1 MENARPPSPRSPLLL
16 RSRSGACGLTRR
28 PASPSRQSV
37 PLFSSFSNSAPAALT
52 RSHSAAKH
60 RPQVT
65 DPSATSCCLSKE
77 NRKSIS
83 CGLPPPDPPASLR
96 KPRTAPSAWALSPG
110 RSPPR
115 STSAPAQRDARK
127 TKTGFSAWARSPSQS
142 KPSPDPSRAAPV
154 VTAGGK
160 KGGGGGVL
168 GLFRRRKE
176 AAPGEE
182 ESHQLRLLTSRLIQW
197 RFANAR
203 AVAAVEAAR
212 CNAEEKLFYAW
223 LRIYELRNLV
233 AAKRILVQRRKQK
246 MKLPQILR
254 PQLRLLSQW
263 EPHAKKHVEAVAT
276 LVRLLGAAAFSL
288 PLVEGAEANSV
299 SLRRCL
305 SSSMEAMTDIAATA
319 GVFYAKVGD
328 IDTMLYELVETIRLE
343 IQGLEELMEM
353 CTSVTSLEMHE
364 VSLRAHMIQ
373 AIHCALNHTLN
384 LKSLPLWAAL
394 LVIKPR
400 WEHKPRW
407 SPSSL
412 LDQVRIMSGV
422 EAPLRPKR
430 KKVLVDY
437 LVQFRWIVV
446 VFVVLPVS
454 CFIYFRLFLGHV
466 RSAMKSDERRRKE
479 HEENVLKVI
488 KRLKQRDPTK
498 DGLVCTARKPYIAV
512 GMRNVDYK
520 RARHFEVDLS
530 AFRNILEID
539 KERMIAKV
547 EPLVNMGQITRA
559 TIPMNLSLAVVAEL
573 DDLTVGGLINGYG
586 IEGSSHL
593 YGLFSDTVVAM
604 EVVLADGRLVRCT
617 RDNDHS
623 DLFYGIPWSQGTL
636 GLMVS
641 AEIKL
646 IHVRE
651 YMKVTYTPHRG
662 TLKELAQDYA
672 DSFAPRD
679 GDSSR
684 VPDFVETMI
693 YNPTE
698 AVCMTGKYASEAEA
712 KKKGNVIN
720 SIGWWFKPWFYQH
733 AQTALQRGEFV
744 EYIPTREYYHR
755 HTRSLYWEGKLI
767 LPCAD
772 QWWFRWFL
780 GWLMPPKV
788 SLLKATQGE
797 AIRNYYHDMH
807 VIQDLLIPL
816 YKVADALEFC
826 HRETELY
833 PVWLCPHRLFK
844 LPLKT
849 MVHPETGFEDHHRQ
863 GDTSFAQMFTDVGL
877 YYAPGPVFRGEEFDG
892 AEVVRAL
899 EEWMIQNHGF
909 QAQYSVS
916 ELTEKNFWRM
926 FDASHYEHCR
936 RKYGAIGTFMNVYYK
951 SKKGKKTEKEVQ
963 DAEAEAAIVEAD
975 HAEEE

>member
-16 RSRSGACGLTRR
+16 RSRSGASGLTRR
-28 PASPSRQSV
+28 PASPSRQSI

-60 RPQVT
+60 RPPVT
-65 DPSATSCCLSKE
+65 DPSATPCCLSKE
-77 NRKSIS
+77 NRNSIS
-83 CGLPPPDPPASLR
+83 GGPHPPDPAANLR

-127 TKTGFSAWARSPSQS
+127 TKTGFSAWARSPSRS
-142 KPSPDPSRAAPV
+142 TPSPDPSRAAPV
-154 VTAGGK
+154 ATAGGK

-288 PLVEGAEANSV
+288 PLVEGAEVREALLSQLESVEHESSAFPVHANSV

-305 SSSMEAMTDIAATA
+305 SSSMETMTDIAATA

-328 IDTMLYELVETIRLE
+328 IDTMLYELAETIRLE

-353 CTSVTSLEMHE
+353 CRRVTSLEMHE

-373 AIHCALNHTLN
+373 AVKEEDELILCPHHGVAISTHAFT
-384 LKSLPLWAAL
+384 S
-394 LVIKPR
+394 IR
-400 WEHKPRW
+400 
-407 SPSSL
+407 
-412 LDQVRIMSGV
+412 VRIMSGV

-446 VFVVLPVS
+446 IFVVLPVS

-530 AFRNILEID
+530 AFRNIVEID

-547 EPLVNMGQITRA
+547 EPLVNTGQITRA
-559 TIPMNLSLAVVAEL
+559 TISMNLSLAVVAEL

-617 RDNDHS
+617 KDNEHS

-646 IHVRE
+646 IPVRE
-651 YMKVTYTPHRG
+651 YMRVTYTPHRG
-662 TLKELAQDYA
+662 TLKELAQAYA
-672 DSFAPRD
+672 
-679 GDSSR
+679 
-684 VPDFVETMI
+684 ETR
-693 YNPTE
+693 
-698 AVCMTGKYASEAEA
+698 
-712 KKKGNVIN
+712 
-720 SIGWWFKPWFYQH
+720 
-733 AQTALQRGEFV
+733 L
-744 EYIPTREYYHR
+744 
-755 HTRSLYWEGKLI
+755 
-767 LPCAD
+767 LPEM
-772 QWWFRWFL
+772 
-780 GWLMPPKV
+780 G
-788 SLLKATQGE
+788 
-797 AIRNYYHDMH
+797 I
-807 VIQDLLIPL
+807 
-816 YKVADALEFC
+816 
-826 HRETELY
+826 
-833 PVWLCPHRLFK
+833 
-844 LPLKT
+844 
-849 MVHPETGFEDHHRQ
+849 RQ
-863 GDTSFAQMFTDVGL
+863 GFQTSL
-877 YYAPGPVFRGEEFDG
+877 
-892 AEVVRAL
+892 
-899 EEWMIQNHGF
+899 
-909 QAQYSVS
+909 
-916 ELTEKNFWRM
+916 
-926 FDASHYEHCR
+926 R
-936 RKYGAIGTFMNVYYK
+936 R
-951 SKKGKKTEKEVQ
+951 
-963 DAEAEAAIVEAD
+963 
-975 HAEEE
+975 

>member
-127 TKTGFSAWARSPSQS
+127 TKTGLSAWARSPSQS

-373 AIHCALNHTLN
+373 AV
-384 LKSLPLWAAL
+384 K
-394 LVIKPR
+394 
-400 WEHKPRW
+400 E
-407 SPSSL
+407 
-412 LDQVRIMSGV
+412 
-422 EAPLRPKR
+422 E
-430 KKVLVDY
+430 
-437 LVQFRWIVV
+437 
-446 VFVVLPVS
+446 
-454 CFIYFRLFLGHV
+454 
-466 RSAMKSDERRRKE
+466 DE
-479 HEENVLKVI
+479 
-488 KRLKQRDPTK
+488 
-498 DGLVCTARKPYIAV
+498 
-512 GMRNVDYK
+512 
-520 RARHFEVDLS
+520 
-530 AFRNILEID
+530 
-539 KERMIAKV
+539 
-547 EPLVNMGQITRA
+547 
-559 TIPMNLSLAVVAEL
+559 
-573 DDLTVGGLINGYG
+573 LI
-586 IEGSSHL
+586 
-593 YGLFSDTVVAM
+593 
-604 EVVLADGRLVRCT
+604 
-617 RDNDHS
+617 
-623 DLFYGIPWSQGTL
+623 
-636 GLMVS
+636 
-641 AEIKL
+641 
-646 IHVRE
+646 
-651 YMKVTYTPHRG
+651 
-662 TLKELAQDYA
+662 
-672 DSFAPRD
+672 
-679 GDSSR
+679 
-684 VPDFVETMI
+684 
-693 YNPTE
+693 
-698 AVCMTGKYASEAEA
+698 
-712 KKKGNVIN
+712 
-720 SIGWWFKPWFYQH
+720 
-733 AQTALQRGEFV
+733 
-744 EYIPTREYYHR
+744 
-755 HTRSLYWEGKLI
+755 
-767 LPCAD
+767 
-772 QWWFRWFL
+772 
-780 GWLMPPKV
+780 
-788 SLLKATQGE
+788 
-797 AIRNYYHDMH
+797 
-807 VIQDLLIPL
+807 
-816 YKVADALEFC
+816 
-826 HRETELY
+826 
-833 PVWLCPHRLFK
+833 LCPHHGVAISTHAFTSIRVFPYQRL
-844 LPLKT
+844 
-849 MVHPETGFEDHHRQ
+849 
-863 GDTSFAQMFTDVGL
+863 VGTI
-877 YYAPGPVFRGEEFDG
+877 Y
-892 AEVVRAL
+892 
-899 EEWMIQNHGF
+899 
-909 QAQYSVS
+909 
-916 ELTEKNFWRM
+916 
-926 FDASHYEHCR
+926 
-936 RKYGAIGTFMNVYYK
+936 
-951 SKKGKKTEKEVQ
+951 
-963 DAEAEAAIVEAD
+963 
-975 HAEEE
+975 